1 MIKYYVTLKKVGLPL
16 LFQTTQ

>member
-16 LFQTTQ
+16 LF